1 MRRAAFS
8 LVELLVVIGIIAVLI
23 AILLPSLTRARQQ
36 AKTVQCQSNLRTIG
50 QFLKMYEIEN
60 HGWLFPVGPDDLNGK
75 PTTLGTSYPPHERW
89 PMKVFKM
96 PAAPN
101 PPPYDSSTYFD
112 PPPPGQELAM
122 MARFDAKPYTP
133 AVMVCPAD
141 FEPYEAH
148 SYVLNEHLADHR
160 IRAGSSRFGGLSS
173 SDVIVAGEKVTTE
186 RDYYMEA
193 GPTASQMSDYNRVVE
208 RYRHGAQL
216 GSNFLKH
223 DGHVDTILPSQAAAL
238 LDPWEIP
245 VPATTQPS
253 Q

>member
-8 LVELLVVIGIIAVLI
+8 LVELLVVIGIIGVLF

-36 AKTVQCQSNLRTIG
+36 AKTVQCQANLRTIG
-50 QFLKMYEIEN
+50 QFLRIYEIDN
-60 HGWLFPVGPDDLNGK
+60 KGWLYPVGPDDLVGR
-75 PTTLGTSYPPHERW
+75 PTTLGTNYPPHERW
-89 PMKVFKM
+89 PTKVFKM
-96 PAAPN
+96 PSAPN

-112 PPPPGQELAM
+112 PPPPGQELEM
-122 MARFDAKPYTP
+122 MAKFPAGPYTP

-141 FEPYEAH
+141 LEPYEAH
-148 SYVLNEHLADHR
+148 SYVLNKHLADHR
-160 IRAGSSRFGGLSS
+160 IKAGSHRFGGLSS
-173 SDVIVAGEKVTTE
+173 SEVIMAGEKVTTE

-193 GPTASQMSDYNRVVE
+193 SPDRMSDYNRVVE
-208 RYRHGAQL
+208 RFRHGARL

-238 LDPWEIP
+238 LDPWELP

-253 Q
+253 P